1 MDILDES
8 FYSQDTAIVAKK
20 LLGKHLVRIYK
31 DTVVSGKI
39 VETEAY
45 YGENDPP
52 SRAYKG
58 YNNFAK
64 LMWDKPGKIFIYMVH
79 SNWLLNIVTMSFG
92 VPSAVLIRAIEPL
105 EGLDFM
111 LKNRSKHGK
120 DLSNGPG
127 KLTQA
132 MDIDKSFNG
141 LDATN
146 KIGNLYVKNS
156 YENYEIKSSNRI
168 GVKRD
173 LERKLRFFI
182 SGNKYVSK

>member
-1 MDILDES
+1 
-8 FYSQDTAIVAKK
+8 
-20 LLGKHLVRIYK
+20 
-31 DTVVSGKI
+31 
-39 VETEAY
+39 
-45 YGENDPP
+45 
-52 SRAYKG
+52 
-58 YNNFAK
+58 
-64 LMWDKPGKIFIYMVH
+64 MWDKPGKIFIYMVH
-79 SNWLLNIVTMSFG
+79 SNWLLNIVTMSVG

-132 MDIDKSFNG
+132 MYIDKSFNG

-156 YENYEIKSSNRI
+156 YENYEIKFPPI
-168 GVKRD
+168 GKV
-173 LERKLRFFI
+173 
-182 SGNKYVSK
+182 

>member
-1 MDILDES
+1 
-8 FYSQDTAIVAKK
+8 
-20 LLGKHLVRIYK
+20 
-31 DTVVSGKI
+31 
-39 VETEAY
+39 
-45 YGENDPP
+45 
-52 SRAYKG
+52 
-58 YNNFAK
+58 
-64 LMWDKPGKIFIYMVH
+64 MWDKPGKIFIYMVH
-79 SNWLLNIVTMSFG
+79 SNWLLNIVTMSVG

-132 MDIDKSFNG
+132 MYIDKSFNG

-173 LERKLRFFI
+173 LERELRFFI